1 MGCAPKIVPLDLD
14 FPATSPSLRRW
25 NTAVLWPA
33 MAATLPV
40 WRVTSTRT
48 LEMGAG
54 HVAKNGTVATPK
66 RRISKWHPAI
76 FVIQFNSTI
85 CVSSFLVVIVLSD
98 NLGKASDHPMFVPGR
113 SSTNNESVTV
123 ESLEKEANPS
133 AQNHFPA
140 HFNTIHMVYRCIVL
154 YIYTGVDG
162 DWGQLSTKTIGYLI
176 SYRIIY
182 SLPMFLHW
190 IPKAPVAHKIPQCPG
205 IKNARTWKCP
215 APGTACH
222 VRLVMPCD
230 RYNF

>member
-154 YIYTGVDG
+154 YIYTQGWMG
-162 DWGQLSTKTIGYLI
+162 IGANYPQRRSGI
-176 SYRIIY
+176 SYHIESYIVCPCFFIGFPRHQ
-182 SLPMFLHW
+182 LHT
-190 IPKAPVAHKIPQCPG
+190 KYRS
-205 IKNARTWKCP
+205 AR
-215 APGTACH
+215 A
-222 VRLVMPCD
+222 
-230 RYNF
+230 